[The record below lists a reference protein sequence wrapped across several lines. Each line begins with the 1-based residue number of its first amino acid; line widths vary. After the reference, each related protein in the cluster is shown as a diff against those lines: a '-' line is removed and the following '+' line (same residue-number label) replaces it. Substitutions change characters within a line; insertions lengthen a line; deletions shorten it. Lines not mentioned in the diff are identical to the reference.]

1 VLSLPRLRRRD
12 SRTGSAS
19 DSTIDAI
26 ASRSQRRSRGLT
38 RPLAALGVGLVLAMA
53 LAPTALAAT
62 PALSISTPYPAVTV
76 GPGSS
81 VSFDLT
87 VKTADAQRVALA
99 VSGVPTGWSVSLH
112 GGGFLVDGVL
122 TEANTAAT
130 VRLDVRVPPDAAAG
144 TSRIVVTATA
154 GSLSDALPIDLK
166 VESQAGGDVTV
177 TADFE
182 NLQGSS
188 NSTFTFNL
196 TVNNNTA
203 QDLTF
208 AANAAGPDGWTVT
221 AAWASQ
227 AQAASAVVKSGSTSS
242 VTVTAKAPAGA
253 AAGKYP
259 ITVTATSGSTK
270 VVKNL
275 EVDVTGSYSMTL
287 STPNQVLST
296 HGTAG
301 AEIDQQLTITNT
313 GTAPLANVSISA
325 TPPSGWTVTFS
336 PAPPFSSVAP
346 NQSQTVTAKIVPS
359 SDAIAGDY
367 SITFSASNDQ
377 ANASQD
383 LRVTVETS
391 ILFGLIGVAAI
402 IAVLA
407 VLWFV
412 FQRYGRR

>member
-19 DSTIDAI
+19 DPTIDAI
-26 ASRSQRRSRGLT
+26 ASRSQQRRRGRA
-38 RPLAALGVGLVLAMA
+38 RPLAVLGASLVVAMA

-62 PALSISTPYPAVTV
+62 AALSISTPYPAVTV

-87 VKTADAQRVALA
+87 VKTTDAQRVALA
-99 VSGVPTGWSVSLH
+99 VSGVPTGWNASLH

-130 VRLDVRVPPDAAAG
+130 VRLDVKVPADAAAG
-144 TSRIVVTATA
+144 TNRIVVTGTA
-154 GSLSDALPIDLK
+154 GALSDALPIDLK

-177 TADFE
+177 TADFDA
-182 NLQGSS
+182 LQGSS

-208 AANAAGPDGWTVT
+208 AVNSAGPDGWTIT

-227 AQAASAVVKSGSTSS
+227 AQAASAVVKSASTSS

-259 ITVTATSGSTK
+259 IAVTATSGATK

-275 EVDVTGSYSMTL
+275 EVDVTGGYAMTL

-301 AEIDQQLTITNT
+301 TEVDQQLTITNT
-313 GTAPLANVSISA
+313 GTAPLANVSISS
-325 TPPSGWTVTFS
+325 TPPSGWTVTFT
-336 PAPPFSSVAP
+336 PAPPFSSIAP
-346 NQSQTVTAKIVPS
+346 NATQTVTAKIVPS

-367 SITFSASNDQ
+367 SITFSASTDQ

-391 ILFGLIGVAAI
+391 ILFGLIGIAAI